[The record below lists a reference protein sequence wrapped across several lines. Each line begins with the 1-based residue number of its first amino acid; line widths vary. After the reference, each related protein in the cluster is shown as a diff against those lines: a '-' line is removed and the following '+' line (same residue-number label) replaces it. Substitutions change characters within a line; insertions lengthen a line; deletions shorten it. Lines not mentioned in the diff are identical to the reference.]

1 MAIDPALLVLII
13 TIITVLF
20 FDFTN
25 GFHDSA
31 DMIATC
37 IAARAM
43 KPAMAIF
50 LVTTFTFIGP
60 FVGGL
65 AVADTIGQFVHID
78 NQAPLFAECIV
89 LASILAAVFYNLL
102 TWKLGLPTSSS
113 NSLVGGLVGS
123 GLYAM
128 GIDSINWGF
137 SALLDWRLQGVV
149 KILIGLFF
157 SPLAGFLAGFL
168 LMGIFL
174 RFLRRLSFQGR
185 KIFIICQYFT
195 TAGLGFTHGTNDA
208 QKGMGVIGML
218 LYTSGHSQQFTIPYW
233 VIILCALSITLGTLF
248 GGWSIIKTMGF
259 GIYKIRNIHSVADQ
273 IGSALVISAAT
284 AIGAPTSTTQVVTST
299 LLGVGA
305 REKPRHVH
313 WATAGNIVKGWL
325 FNLPVSALIG
335 AFFTMIFMNL
345 RGILL

>member
-1 MAIDPALLVLII
+1 MSIDPAQIVLII
-13 TIITVLF
+13 TIITVLL

-50 LVTTFTFIGP
+50 LVTTFTFLGP
-60 FVGGL
+60 FIGGL

-78 NQAPLFAECIV
+78 NQPPVFAECIV
-89 LASILAAVFYNLL
+89 LSSVLAAVFYNLL

-128 GIDSINWGF
+128 GNESVNWGF
-137 SALLDWRLQGVV
+137 AALLDWHLQGVV
-149 KILIGLFF
+149 KIIIGLFF
-157 SPLAGFLAGFL
+157 SPLAGFIGGFL
-168 LMGIFL
+168 LMKLFL
-174 RFLRRLSFQGR
+174 RFLRRLSFKSR
-185 KIFIICQYFT
+185 KFFIVCQYFT
-195 TAGLGFTHGTNDA
+195 TAGLGFSHGTNDA

-218 LYTSGHSQQFTIPYW
+218 LYTSGHYQQFVIPDW
-233 VIILCALSITLGTLF
+233 VIVICALSITMGTLF

-273 IGSALVISAAT
+273 ISSALVISAST

-305 REKPRHVH
+305 SENPRHVH
-313 WATAGNIVKGWL
+313 WKTAINIVKGWL
-325 FNLPVSALIG
+325 FNLPVSAMIG
-335 AFFTMIFMNL
+335 AFFTMIFMKIQGVL
-345 RGILL
+345 

>member
-1 MAIDPALLVLII
+1 MDIAVILLII
-13 TIITVLF
+13 TIAIVVA

-37 IAARAM
+37 IASRAM
-43 KPAMAIF
+43 KPGMAIL
-50 LVTTFTFIGP
+50 LVTSFTFLGP

-65 AVADTIGQFVHID
+65 AVADTVGQFVRI
-78 NQAPLFAECIV
+78 QGQPPLFAETIV
-89 LASILAAVFYNLL
+89 LSAVLAAVCYNLL

-128 GIDSINWGF
+128 GVGSVNWGF
-137 SALLDWRLQGVV
+137 SALMQGQLTGVV
-149 KILIGLFF
+149 KIIIGLFF
-157 SPLAGFLAGFL
+157 SPLAGFISGFL
-168 LMGIFL
+168 LMSLFMRL
-174 RFLRRLSFQGR
+174 FRRLSFRSR
-185 KIFIICQYFT
+185 KLFIFSQYLT
-195 TAGLGFTHGTNDA
+195 TAWLGFTHGTNDA
-208 QKGMGVIGML
+208 QKGMGIIGML
-218 LYTSGHSQQFTIPYW
+218 LLSGGHYQVFTIPDW
-233 VIILCALSITLGTLF
+233 AILLCASSITLGTLF

-259 GIYKIRNIHSVADQ
+259 GLYKIRTIHSVADQ

-284 AIGAPTSTTQVVTST
+284 AIGAPASTTQVVTST

-313 WATAGNIVKGWL
+313 WQTALSIIKGWL
-325 FNLPVSALIG
+325 LNLPISAAIG
-335 AFFTMIFMNL
+335 ALFTMIFTYLWGMP
-345 RGILL
+345 

>member
-1 MAIDPALLVLII
+1 MNPDPAHIVLII
-13 TIITVLF
+13 TIITVLV

-43 KPAMAIF
+43 KPAMAVF
-50 LVTTFTFIGP
+50 LVTAFTFIGP

-78 NQAPLFAECIV
+78 NQPPLFAECIV
-89 LASILAAVFYNLL
+89 LGSVLAAVFYNLL

-113 NSLVGGLVGS
+113 NSMVGGLVGA

-128 GIDSINWGF
+128 GSGSINWGF
-137 SALLDWRLQGVV
+137 TALAEGHLQGVV
-149 KILIGLFF
+149 KILAGLFI

-168 LMGIFL
+168 LMSVFL
-174 RFLRRLSFQGR
+174 RLLRRLSFQGR
-185 KIFIICQYFT
+185 KFFIVCQYFT
-195 TAGLGFTHGTNDA
+195 TAWLGFTHGTNDA
-208 QKGMGVIGML
+208 QKGMGIIGML
-218 LYTSGHSQQFTIPYW
+218 LYTSGHYQQFVIPDW
-233 VIILCALSITLGTLF
+233 VIIICALSITIGTLF

-273 IGSALVISAAT
+273 ISSALVISAAT
-284 AIGAPTSTTQVVTST
+284 AIGAPTSTTQVVTSS

-305 REKPRHVH
+305 REKPRHVN
-313 WATAGNIVKGWL
+313 WATAGNIAKGWL

-335 AFFTMIFMNL
+335 AFFTMILMNL
-345 RGILL
+345 RGML

>member
-1 MAIDPALLVLII
+1 MDSAFLLLCISIAV
-13 TIITVLF
+13 VVV

-25 GFHDSA
+25 GFHDAA

-43 KPAMAIF
+43 KPGMAIL
-50 LVTTFTFIGP
+50 LVTSFTFLGP

-65 AVADTIGQFVHID
+65 AVADTVGQFVRID
-78 NQAPLFAECIV
+78 GQPSLFAETIV
-89 LASILAAVFYNLL
+89 LAAILAAVSYNLL
-102 TWKLGLPTSSS
+102 TWKFGLPTSSS

-128 GIDSINWGF
+128 GTGSVNWGF
-137 SALLDWRLQGVV
+137 SALLHGELTGVV
-149 KILIGLFF
+149 KIIIGLFI
-157 SPLAGFLAGFL
+157 SPLAGFIGGFL
-168 LMGIFL
+168 LMTLFMRL
-174 RFLRRLSFQGR
+174 FRRLSFKSR
-185 KIFIICQYFT
+185 RFFIFSQYLT
-195 TAGLGFTHGTNDA
+195 TAWLGFTHGTNDA
-208 QKGMGVIGML
+208 QKGMAIIGML
-218 LYTSGHSQQFTIPYW
+218 LLSNGRYPVYTIPDW
-233 VIILCALSITLGTLF
+233 AILLCATSITVGTLF

-259 GIYKIRNIHSVADQ
+259 GLYRIRTLHSVADQ

-284 AIGAPTSTTQVVTST
+284 AIGAPCSTTQVVTST

-313 WATAGNIVKGWL
+313 WTTALSIVKGWL

-335 AFFTMIFMNL
+335 ALFMMIFSHL
-345 RGILL
+345 WGTP

>member
-1 MAIDPALLVLII
+1 MDIAFILLIA
-13 TIITVLF
+13 TIGVVVA

-37 IAARAM
+37 IASRAM
-43 KPAMAIF
+43 KPGMAIL
-50 LVTTFTFIGP
+50 LVTSFTFLGP

-65 AVADTIGQFVHID
+65 AVADTVGQFVSISG
-78 NQAPLFAECIV
+78 QPPLFAESIV
-89 LASILAAVFYNLL
+89 LSAVLAAVCYNLL

-128 GIDSINWGF
+128 GTGSVNWGF
-137 SALLDWRLQGVV
+137 TALLQGQLTGVV
-149 KILIGLFF
+149 KIIIGLFF
-157 SPLAGFLAGFL
+157 SPLVGFMGGFL
-168 LMGIFL
+168 LMSLFM
-174 RFLRRLSFQGR
+174 RFFRRLSFKSR
-185 KIFIICQYFT
+185 KLFIFSQYFT
-195 TAGLGFTHGTNDA
+195 TAWLGFTHGTNDA
-208 QKGMGVIGML
+208 QKGMGIIGML
-218 LYTSGHSQQFTIPYW
+218 LLSGGHYQVFTIPDW
-233 VIILCALSITLGTLF
+233 AILLCASSITLGTLF

-259 GIYKIRNIHSVADQ
+259 GLYKIRTIHSVADQ

-284 AIGAPTSTTQVVTST
+284 AIGAPASTTQVVTST

-313 WATAGNIVKGWL
+313 WATALSIIKGWL
-325 FNLPVSALIG
+325 FNLPISALIG
-335 AFFTMIFMNL
+335 ALFTMIFMHL
-345 RGILL
+345 WGTP